1 MAIKIDG
8 TTIIDDSRVLIN
20 TGNVGVG
27 TTNPNS
33 VVSVSNTSIVHAGIV
48 TARLLYGDGSNLIN
62 LPPTGEDN
70 DWIITSAG
78 IHTVASNVGIGTT
91 NPTENLEVRGNI
103 RIEEGDLLVGTG
115 RTFVVA
121 TSTGTTSYI
130 SARSGIITTSE
141 QTILVPPVNNNNNFD
156 NDELPGN
163 DIDIVGSFTAGDTTF
178 TTTNND
184 SSAINDVLT
193 DPNYTGPSI
202 NSGRYFLVPINNQSA
217 QLFGGS
223 NRILSF
229 DSGTN
234 TFTVEFPALISDN
247 NVDTQEYEFEMVYGD
262 PIPPAGEYNFVGI
275 GTDKPLYPLHVAPP
289 LQIANSSYPA
299 LYVEG
304 NAYVKGTLLRIGEFS
319 ITLDASVNGAEKLYF
334 SRGNNIGIHSQSR
347 NSISVSGS
355 LTADSIIETVGI
367 STNNI
372 ISLNVTVGVKTTGD
386 VYLGAGSTEK
396 FLIEGNRTPYLH
408 LTAGRTYRFNQED
421 ASNVN
426 HTLKFYTDLA
436 QTSEVSGVTTVGTA
450 GSEGAYTQLA
460 VHSVNTPSRIFYGSI
475 GTSHVG
481 NMSMVEATSNN
492 LNSGIVS
499 FSSIS
504 VASSV
509 TAGQFYGSGANL
521 TNLPSGI
528 SSISISSNVEN
539 QSQYI
544 TYATSIGGTTGL
556 GVTTGGL
563 TFNPSTGRMG
573 IGATSPVVDLHI
585 LSGTSSF
592 SPVTNYDKLVIEN
605 QNGGQGAVL
614 QLVSPNVS
622 EIGFSDAS
630 RNAGLLSYNHNTN
643 SMHFD
648 SNNVARATID
658 SNGNLGIGTLT
669 PTNAVSTSNT
679 KILNVGVVTANNYY
693 GSGANLT
700 NLTGASAATYGSATN
715 VAQVTVDANGR
726 ITGISN
732 VAISGAGGGGGG
744 SGTFDTGITTS
755 IYVSVNGG
763 IGTAQ
768 AGLSTVAANNDIFIG
783 PDASYTFPATA
794 GKSYVIESIH
804 VTNIYNTNL
813 YFTSRHDFNG
823 GQNVPTTQRVVVP
836 YQGSLELLE
845 EPIIAKPSDVLSF
858 QALAGIGTMATGV
871 NNGLDSFIIYSEKT
885 DTDYIGTGVTVTTP
899 AGTEMF
905 TSNTNP
911 SVIQSLRLCNY
922 DLNIDVDAS
931 VSIYRGGSAGSIIST
946 GVRQGY
952 LVYNMTVPK
961 NSVIEILER
970 PKYLAA
976 NDTIVVGIA
985 GTTLTDSLS
994 ATLSGKYIT

>member
-1 MAIKIDG
+1 MAIKIGG

-27 TTNPNS
+27 TTNPNG
-33 VVSVSNTSIVHAGIV
+33 VVLPSNTSIVHAGIV
-48 TARLLYGDGSNLIN
+48 TARELYGDGSNLTN
-62 LPPTGEDN
+62 LPATGEDN
-70 DWIITSAG
+70 DWIRTSVG
-78 IHTVASNVGIGTT
+78 IHTVASKVGIGTT

-130 SARSGIITTSE
+130 SARSGILSTTE
-141 QTILVPPVNNNNNFD
+141 QFVIVPPPDNVINFPNNQ
-156 NDELPGN
+156 LSGG
-163 DIDIVGSFTAGDTTF
+163 DIDIVGSFTSGDNTF
-178 TTTNND
+178 NIFGLDSND
-184 SSAINDVLT
+184 LNDILT
-193 DPNYTGPSI
+193 DPGYTGPPI
-202 NSGRYFLVPINNQSA
+202 NSGRYFLVPFDLA
-217 QLFGGS
+217 ATRLFGKP

-229 DSGTN
+229 DSGNDTL
-234 TFTVEFPALISDN
+234 TVESPALISDAN
-247 NVDTQEYEFEMVYGD
+247 AGTNEYQFLLVYTTFESINIDGEF
-262 PIPPAGEYNFVGI
+262 NFVGI
-275 GTDKPLYPLHVAPP
+275 GTDKPEYPLHVAPP
-289 LQIANSSYPA
+289 QVIKDSAFPA
-299 LYVEG
+299 LYVDG
-304 NAYVKGTLLRIGEFS
+304 NVYFRGKSLKIGESS
-319 ITLDASVNGAEKLYF
+319 ITLDASVNGAEKLFF
-334 SRGNNIGIHSQSR
+334 SRGNNIGIHSESK
-347 NSISVSGS
+347 NSIAVSGS
-355 LTADSIIETVGI
+355 LAADSIIETVGI
-367 STNNI
+367 RTDNI
-372 ISLNVTVGVKTTGD
+372 TSLNVTVGVKTTGD

-396 FLIEGNRTPYLH
+396 FLIEGNKTPYLH

-421 ASNVN
+421 PSNVN

-450 GSEGAYTQLA
+450 GTEGAYTQI
-460 VHSVNTPSRIFYGSI
+460 VTQDNTPSKLFYGSI
-475 GTSHVG
+475 STSHSG
-481 NMSMVEATSNN
+481 NLVMLNASNN
-492 LNSGIVS
+492 NSNSGIVS

-509 TAGQFYGSGANL
+509 TAAQFYGNGSTLTNLNASNLSSGTIPDARFPATLPAVSGANL

-573 IGATSPVVDLHI
+573 IGAASPVVDLHI

-614 QLVSPNVS
+614 QLVSPNKS

-630 RNAGLLSYNHNTN
+630 RNAGLLSYDHNTN

-669 PTNAVSTSNT
+669 PTNAAIASNT
-679 KILNVGVVTANNYY
+679 KILNVGVVTANFLY
-693 GSGANLT
+693 GDGSNLI
-700 NLTGASAATYGSATN
+700 NLPST
-715 VAQVTVDANGR
+715 
-726 ITGISN
+726 
-732 VAISGAGGGGGG
+732 GGGG

-768 AGLSTVAANNDIFIG
+768 AGLTTVAANNDIFIG
-783 PDASYTFPATA
+783 PDASFTFPATA

-845 EPIIAKPSDVLSF
+845 EPIIAKPSDILSF
-858 QALAGIGTMATGV
+858 QALNGVGTTATGV

-885 DTDYIGTGVTVTTP
+885 DTDYIGTGVTVSAP

-911 SVIQSLRLCNY
+911 SVIQSIRLCNY

-952 LVYNMTVPK
+952 LVYNMTIPK

>member
-1 MAIKIDG
+1 MAIKISG
-8 TTIIDDSRVLIN
+8 STIIDDSRVLIN

-33 VVSVSNTSIVHAGIV
+33 VVLPSNTSIVHAGIV
-48 TARLLYGDGSNLIN
+48 TANFLYGDGSNLIN
-62 LPPTGEDN
+62 LPATGEDN
-70 DWIITSAG
+70 DWIRTSAG

-115 RTFVVA
+115 RTFVVS

-130 SARSGIITTSE
+130 SAGSGIVTTTA
-141 QTILVPPVNNNNNFD
+141 QTIIVPPVDNANNFPNNQLAGGD
-156 NDELPGN
+156 LDFTGSVTIGQTVFSILDTAGFGQQTDREALNQIFNDEG
-163 DIDIVGSFTAGDTTF
+163 FT
-178 TTTNND
+178 
-184 SSAINDVLT
+184 
-193 DPNYTGPSI
+193 PSLG
-202 NSGRYFLVPINNQSA
+202 SGRYFLVPNSGEANN
-217 QLFGGS
+217 LFGGIS
-223 NRILSF
+223 NRVIGYNF
-229 DSGTN
+229 GTGQI
-234 TFTVEFPALISDN
+234 TVESPALINDGN
-247 NVDTQEYEFEMVYGD
+247 TGAEFLLVYGD
-262 PIPPAGEYNFVGI
+262 PILPVGEYNFVGI
-275 GTDKPLYPLHVAPP
+275 GTDKPLYPLHVAVPTEW
-289 LQIANSSYPA
+289 ANSSYPA
-299 LYVEG
+299 LFVDG
-304 NAYVKGTLLRIGEFS
+304 NAYIKGDRLKIGDFS
-319 ITLDASVNGAEKLYF
+319 ITLDASVNGAEKVFF
-334 SRGNNIGIHSQSR
+334 SRGNNIGIHSESS
-347 NSISVSGS
+347 NSIAVSGS
-355 LTADSIIETVGI
+355 LAADSIIETVGI

-372 ISLNVTVGVKTTGD
+372 TSLNVTVGVKTTGD
-386 VYLGAGSTEK
+386 IYLGTGSTEK
-396 FLIEGNRTPYLH
+396 FLIEGNKTPYLH
-408 LTAGRTYRFNQED
+408 LTAGRTYRFKQDD

-450 GSEGAYTQLA
+450 GTEGAYTQI
-460 VHSVNTPSRIFYGSI
+460 VTHDTTPSKLFYGSI
-475 GTSHVG
+475 STSHSG
-481 NMSMVEATSNN
+481 NMAMLNASINIS
-492 LNSGIVS
+492 NSGIVS
-499 FSSIS
+499 FTSIS

-509 TAGQFYGSGANL
+509 TAGQFYGNGSTLTDLNASNLSSGTIPDARFPATLPAVSGANL

-573 IGATSPVVDLHI
+573 IGAASPIVDLHI

-605 QNGGQGAVL
+605 QNGGQGAGL

-630 RNAGLLSYNHNTN
+630 RNAGLLSYNHTDN
-643 SMHFD
+643 SMSFD
-648 SNNVARATID
+648 SGGTKRVIID
-658 SNGNLGIGTLT
+658 SSGNIGIGTNI
-669 PTNAVSTSNT
+669 PSNAAIASNT
-679 KILNVGVVTANNYY
+679 KILNVGVVTANFLY
-693 GSGANLT
+693 GDGSNLI
-700 NLTGASAATYGSATN
+700 NLPST
-715 VAQVTVDANGR
+715 
-726 ITGISN
+726 
-732 VAISGAGGGGGG
+732 GGGGG

-768 AGLSTVAANNDIFIG
+768 AGLTTVAANNDIFIG
-783 PDASYTFPATA
+783 PDASFTFPATA

-858 QALAGIGTMATGV
+858 QALAGVGTAATGV

-885 DTDYIGTGVTVTTP
+885 DTDYIGTGVTVSTP

-911 SVIQSLRLCNY
+911 SVIQSIRLCNY

-952 LVYNMTVPK
+952 LVYNMTIPK
-961 NSVIEILER
+961 NSVIEVLER